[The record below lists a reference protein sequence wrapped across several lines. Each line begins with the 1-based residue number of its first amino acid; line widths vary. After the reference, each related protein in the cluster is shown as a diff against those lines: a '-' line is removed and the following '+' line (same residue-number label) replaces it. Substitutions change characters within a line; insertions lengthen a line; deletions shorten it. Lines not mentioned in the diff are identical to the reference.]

1 MKKIITVSIVDDDD
15 DLREHIAGYLTSAGN
30 IRCKSAYASA
40 EEALEH
46 LPQDKPDVIL
56 MDISMPHLNGIQAA
70 RQLQTS
76 LPGCKI
82 IFVTMHADAEYVK
95 AAFRAGA
102 SGYVLKRAAASE
114 LMTAIREVLQG
125 RHYVTPLVTKEIL
138 NSLLTAS
145 AAPEKPKSTLTPR
158 QREVLR
164 LVAEGRTHRE
174 IAGLL
179 HIAIKTVEFHKA
191 AAMRELGLRNSAELI
206 RYALA
211 HGFIS
216 S

>member
-1 MKKIITVSIVDDDD
+1 MLAADDHSLIVEGFRLMLEPEFKLVGTVEDGHALIQAAEK
-15 DLREHIAGYLTSAGN
+15 LR
-30 IRCKSAYASA
+30 
-40 EEALEH
+40 
-46 LPQDKPDVIL
+46 PDVIL

-70 RQLQTS
+70 RELQTS
-76 LPGCKI
+76 LPDCKI
-82 IFVTMHADAEYVK
+82 IFVTMHADAEYVA

-145 AAPEKPKSTLTPR
+145 AGREKPKSTLTPR